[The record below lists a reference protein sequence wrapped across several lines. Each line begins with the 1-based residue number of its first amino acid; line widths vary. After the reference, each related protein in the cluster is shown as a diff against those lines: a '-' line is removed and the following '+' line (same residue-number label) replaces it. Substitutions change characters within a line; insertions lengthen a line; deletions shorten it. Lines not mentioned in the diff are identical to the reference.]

1 MSPAPDAP
9 RQSMQA
15 DGSIVTADPNRVRL
29 RHAVTGEVIERDH
42 LNAAEICRADS
53 AWQPIPT
60 ETNDAES

>member
-1 MSPAPDAP
+1 
-9 RQSMQA
+9 MQA